1 MELTPEQEEQ
11 VRQARTLGSRRV
23 MLVFT
28 PEQREQW
35 QAAVEQELSDKEEN
49 VAHFRKVKA
58 AAERP
63 GFFGDLRRAIA
74 SSLRHTDQLAD
85 EIGVA
90 PQLLWDFCA
99 GDAELPA
106 AALDRLIASLGLR
119 LMREISRSAA

>member
-1 MELTPEQEEQ
+1 MMELTPEQEEQ
-11 VRQARTLGSRRV
+11 LRQARAVGSRRV
-23 MLVFT
+23 MLAFT

-35 QAAVEQELSDKEEN
+35 QAAVQQELAGREEN
-49 VAHFRKVKA
+49 VAHFRRVKA

-74 SSLRHTDQLAD
+74 TSRRPTDELAE
-85 EIGVA
+85 EIAVA

-106 AALDRLIASLGLR
+106 AALDRLIEALGLR
-119 LMREISRSAA
+119 LMREISR